1 MHPIR
6 VIIADDHPV
15 LLLGMQTL
23 LRGSQRIEIV
33 ATAQSGEEALA
44 LVAELDPDVL
54 VLDIEMPGMSGVEVA
69 RCLHESESAVRVL
82 VLSAHAEPEYVQKML
97 ARGVAGY
104 LLKDEAAHDLVRAVE
119 SVAQN
124 HLPWFSPSIRAQFG
138 HLSQPSPAPKLTTRE
153 TEVLR
158 CLAKGMTNYAIAQ
171 ALEISAK
178 TVEKHLDS
186 IYRKLDVRSRTEAA
200 VAAVQADLL

>member
-1 MHPIR
+1 MPPIR
-6 VIIADDHPV
+6 VVIADDHPV

-23 LRGSQRIEIV
+23 LRSSPRIEIV
-33 ATAQSGEEALA
+33 GIARNGEEALS
-44 LVAELDPDVL
+44 LVAELEPDVL
-54 VLDIEMPGMSGVEVA
+54 LLDIEMPGMSGIEVA
-69 RCLHESESAVRVL
+69 RCLHESESTVRVL
-82 VLSAHAEPEYVQKML
+82 VLSAHADPKYVQKML
-97 ARGVAGY
+97 ARGVEGY

-119 SVAQN
+119 MVVQS

-138 HLSQPSPAPKLTTRE
+138 HLAEPSLTSKLTTRE

-158 CLAKGMTNYAIAQ
+158 CLAKGMTNYVIAQ
-171 ALEISAK
+171 TLEISEK

-200 VAAVQADLL
+200 VAAVQSDLL